1 MSDKSSRNGASAP
14 TQQRRK
20 RPSRRS
26 RSSLGIGTSME
37 ANRRATTVLEVL
49 GGLRTPSEAAQV
61 LNISVT
67 HYYLLERKAL
77 HGLLQGCEPRPKGP
91 RVPSAEKQ
99 LVTLKRQLER
109 CQRECLR
116 QAALVRATQRAL
128 GLPAAAPGRSSGKKA
143 RGGTAGKPR
152 RRPTARALRAVET
165 LQKNS
170 SGPNSP
176 GEVEHSFPHGVADDQ
191 SRRTDEEQQ
200 GGTQG

>member
-1 MSDKSSRNGASAP
+1 MSDKSSRDGASAC
-14 TQQRRK
+14 TQPRRK
-20 RPSRRS
+20 RPSRPS
-26 RSSLGIGTSME
+26 RSSLGIGTSTE
-37 ANRRATTVLEVL
+37 ANRRATAVLEVL
-49 GGLRTPSEAAQV
+49 GGLRTPSEAAGV

-91 RVPSAEKQ
+91 PMPSAEKQ
-99 LVTLKRQLER
+99 LETLKRQLER

-128 GLPAAAPGRSSGKKA
+128 GLPTATSNRSSGKKA
-143 RGGTAGKPR
+143 RAGTGGKPG

-165 LQKNS
+165 LRKNS
-170 SGPNSP
+170 SGPNSA
-176 GEVEHSFPHGVADDQ
+176 GEVEPSSPQGVAEDQ
-191 SRRTDEEQQ
+191 SGRTDEEQP

>member
-1 MSDKSSRNGASAP
+1 MSDKSSRDGASAP
-14 TQQRRK
+14 TEGRRK
-20 RPSRRS
+20 RPSRPS
-26 RSSLGIGTSME
+26 RSSLGIGTSTE
-37 ANRRATTVLEVL
+37 ANRRATAVLEVL

-67 HYYLLERKAL
+67 HYYVLERKAL
-77 HGLLQGCEPRPKGP
+77 HGLLHGCEPRPKGP
-91 RVPSAEKQ
+91 RAPSTEKQ

-109 CQRECLR
+109 CQRECMR

-128 GLPAAAPGRSSGKKA
+128 GFPATNPGRSSGKKA
-143 RGGTAGKPR
+143 RASTGGKPR

-165 LQKNS
+165 LRKNS

-176 GEVEHSFPHGVADDQ
+176 GKVEHSSPHGVADDQ